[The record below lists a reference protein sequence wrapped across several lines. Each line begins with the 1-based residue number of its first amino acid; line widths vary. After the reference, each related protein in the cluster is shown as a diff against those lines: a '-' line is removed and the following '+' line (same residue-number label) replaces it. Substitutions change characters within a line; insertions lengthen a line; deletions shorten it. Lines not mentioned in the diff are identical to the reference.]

1 MSAIAKQFLLD
12 ILRPLQRV
20 KSHLKRQIRFCKT
33 NHIWALQ
40 PPELVSHVEDLESQ
54 LRDIERGMDKN
65 EILAKL
71 HNRFPSLPQNALLT
85 IHKARSECMRLLMR
99 NNIPA
104 DIRWLIEA
112 KVRLAGELPPKFIAY
127 MPGCEAAFF
136 RGSQVLGIIPRA
148 LKPLGSLSDS
158 PTGEEL
164 VVSGDL
170 ATLEALI
177 TLASWAYLHIHQKPI
192 GLLNV
197 NNFYDGFIA
206 FLNHAIKIYFIP
218 STTKKLF
225 ICAHT
230 ANELLDML
238 QAYRPEPD
246 PWTLVLERPNN
257 DVSMRPMAGTGLWNF
272 EGKIWSLMEG
282 LKVSLWDSYHLVS
295 ELVSNQITNMSKDQ
309 EAIDQSIMLKA
320 MQQQFEHMNLMFG
333 EIRDKLE
340 RQDTAIANLQR
351 GQQPIAPNVR
361 GNQGRAVMGE
371 EDGNDVDDFDDQ
383 ATVDM
388 RGRDNRRARRI
399 DRDLGSIKLKIPSFQ
414 GKHDPEAYLE
424 WEKKVELV
432 FDCHN
437 YSEEKKVKL
446 AAVEFTDYAII
457 WWDQLVLSRRRN
469 RERPINTWE
478 EMKAIMRRRFVPSH
492 YYRELHQR
500 LQSLTQGSRSVEDYH
515 KEMEIIMIRAN
526 IEEERE
532 ATMARFLH
540 GLNQDIA
547 NVVDLQHYVELEDMV
562 HMAMKVERQLKK
574 KGSTRTNL
582 GSSSSWKSKW
592 SKDEKVVSK
601 PKIEPIKDHKEGGNQ
616 SKGKSDSQHSRNRDI
631 KCFKCLGTGHIASQ
645 CPNKRVM
652 ILRDNGDV
660 ETESESDDDP
670 MPPLEDANDGVE
682 YPVDGKLMVARRAL
696 NMQVKEDAEVQRD
709 NIFHTRCHIKYKVC
723 SMIIDG
729 GSCTNVA
736 STSLVEKLN
745 LKTLKH
751 PRPYKL
757 QWLNDCGE
765 VKVNKQV
772 LVSFSIGRYKDE
784 VLCDVVPMH
793 AGHILLGR
801 PWQYDRRVTHDGYL
815 NRYSFVMNK
824 RQITLVPLTPRQV
837 YEDQMSIKKES
848 DTKNENESTKE
859 REIERKASE
868 KIQKNIVERKERQQM
883 NLFAKESE
891 VKRAFF
897 SKQPIVVL
905 LCKEA
910 CLHTNE
916 LNFSL
921 PSAIVTLLQDFDD
934 VFPNEVPNGLPPIRG
949 IEHQIDFVPGATIP
963 NRPAYRSNPEETKEL
978 QRQVEELLAKGYVRE
993 SMSPC
998 AVPVLLVPKKDG
1010 TWRMCVDCRA
1020 INIITVKYRHPIP
1033 RLDDMLDELHGSCV
1047 FSKIDLKS
1055 GYHQIRIREG
1065 DEWKTAFKTKYG
1077 LYEWLVMPF
1086 GLSNAP
1092 STFMRL
1098 MNHVLRA
1105 FIGKFVVVYFDDILI
1120 YSKGLDEHIE
1130 HLQSVL
1136 TVLRK
1141 EKLYANLKKCS
1152 FCTNQIVFLGYV
1164 VSAKGIDVDE
1174 EKVKAIKEWPT
1185 PKSVSEVRSFHGLA
1199 SFYRRFV
1206 KDFST
1211 LAAPLTEIVKKH
1223 VGFKWGS
1230 EQEKAFNLIKEKLV
1244 SAPLLALPDFTKT
1257 FEIECD
1263 ASGIGIGAVLMQEG
1277 RPIAYFSEKLGGA
1290 ALNYPTYDKE
1300 MYALVRALE
1309 TWQHYL
1315 LPKEFVIHTDH
1326 ESLKHLKGQGK
1337 LHKRHAK
1344 WVEFIE
1350 PFPYVIKYKQGK
1362 ENVVAD
1368 ALSRRYA
1375 LISTLNAKLLGF
1387 EYIKELYANDPDFAN
1402 VFNACEKVAF
1412 GKFYKHDGLLFR
1424 ENKLCV
1430 PHSSLR
1436 ELLVREA
1443 HGGGLMGHFG
1453 IAKTLDVLK
1462 EHFFWPHMKRDV
1474 ERICEKCIT
1483 CKHAKSR
1490 VLPHGLY
1497 NPLPIPSEPW
1507 VDISMDFVLGLP
1519 RSKRGNDSVFVV
1531 VDRFSKMAHFIPCHK
1546 TDDATSIANLFFKEI
1561 VRLHGVPRSI
1571 VSDRDAKFLSHFW
1584 KTLWGKLGTKLL
1596 FSTTCHPQTD
1606 GQTEVVNRTLSTLLR
1621 AIIQKNLKTWE
1632 ECLPHVEFAYNRT
1645 VHSAT
1650 KFSPFEIVYG
1660 FNPLTPLDLLPL
1672 PIDERASMDGKKKA
1686 ELVKQLHERTRQ
1698 HIEKRTE
1705 QYATQANKGRKQVV
1719 FQPGDWV
1726 WVHMRKERFPAQR
1739 RSKLLPRGDGPF
1751 QVVARINDNA
1761 YKLDLPGEYNV
1772 SATFNV
1778 SDLSPFDVGEDSRT
1792 NPFEERGNDENHQGT
1807 IKTSSDPLHI
1817 HGGPITRARAKKMQ
1831 AALNGLIEKIWIEN
1845 AIQDARHHEL
1855 GLKRRQGIVGIIQV
1869 IGQPNTQVVSNA
1881 ERSNSE

>member
-1 MSAIAKQFLLD
+1 
-12 ILRPLQRV
+12 
-20 KSHLKRQIRFCKT
+20 
-33 NHIWALQ
+33 
-40 PPELVSHVEDLESQ
+40 
-54 LRDIERGMDKN
+54 
-65 EILAKL
+65 
-71 HNRFPSLPQNALLT
+71 
-85 IHKARSECMRLLMR
+85 
-99 NNIPA
+99 
-104 DIRWLIEA
+104 
-112 KVRLAGELPPKFIAY
+112 
-127 MPGCEAAFF
+127 
-136 RGSQVLGIIPRA
+136 
-148 LKPLGSLSDS
+148 
-158 PTGEEL
+158 
-164 VVSGDL
+164 
-170 ATLEALI
+170 
-177 TLASWAYLHIHQKPI
+177 
-192 GLLNV
+192 
-197 NNFYDGFIA
+197 
-206 FLNHAIKIYFIP
+206 
-218 STTKKLF
+218 
-225 ICAHT
+225 
-230 ANELLDML
+230 
-238 QAYRPEPD
+238 
-246 PWTLVLERPNN
+246 
-257 DVSMRPMAGTGLWNF
+257 
-272 EGKIWSLMEG
+272 
-282 LKVSLWDSYHLVS
+282 
-295 ELVSNQITNMSKDQ
+295 MSKDQ

-371 EDGNDVDDFDDQ
+371 EDSNDIDDFDDQ

-388 RGRDNRRARRI
+388 RGRDNRRASRM

-414 GKHDPEAYLE
+414 GKNDPEAYLE

-532 ATMARFLH
+532 TMARFLH

-562 HMAMKVERQLKK
+562 HMAMKVERQFKK

-652 ILRDNGDV
+652 ILRDDGDV
-660 ETESESDDDP
+660 ETESKSDDDP

-709 NIFHTRCHIKYKVC
+709 NIFHTRCHIKDK
-723 SMIIDG
+723 
-729 GSCTNVA
+729 
-736 STSLVEKLN
+736 
-745 LKTLKH
+745 
-751 PRPYKL
+751 
-757 QWLNDCGE
+757 
-765 VKVNKQV
+765 
-772 LVSFSIGRYKDE
+772 
-784 VLCDVVPMH
+784 
-793 AGHILLGR
+793 
-801 PWQYDRRVTHDGYL
+801 
-815 NRYSFVMNK
+815 
-824 RQITLVPLTPRQV
+824 
-837 YEDQMSIKKES
+837 
-848 DTKNENESTKE
+848 
-859 REIERKASE
+859 
-868 KIQKNIVERKERQQM
+868 
-883 NLFAKESE
+883 
-891 VKRAFF
+891 
-897 SKQPIVVL
+897 
-905 LCKEA
+905 
-910 CLHTNE
+910 
-916 LNFSL
+916 
-921 PSAIVTLLQDFDD
+921 DFDD

-978 QRQVEELLAKGYVRE
+978 QRQVEELLEKGYVRE

-1020 INIITVKYRHPIP
+1020 INKISVKYRHPIP

-1164 VSAKGIDVDE
+1164 VSAKGIEVDE

-1230 EQEKAFNLIKEKLV
+1230 EQERAFNLIKEKLV

-1277 RPIAYFSEKLGGA
+1277 RPIAYFSENLSGA

-1300 MYALVRALE
+1300 MYALVF
-1309 TWQHYL
+1309 
-1315 LPKEFVIHTDH
+1315 K
-1326 ESLKHLKGQGK
+1326 
-1337 LHKRHAK
+1337 
-1344 WVEFIE
+1344 
-1350 PFPYVIKYKQGK
+1350 
-1362 ENVVAD
+1362 
-1368 ALSRRYA
+1368 
-1375 LISTLNAKLLGF
+1375 
-1387 EYIKELYANDPDFAN
+1387 
-1402 VFNACEKVAF
+1402 
-1412 GKFYKHDGLLFR
+1412 DGTF
-1424 ENKLCV
+1424 
-1430 PHSSLR
+1430 HSMSQ
-1436 ELLVREA
+1436 
-1443 HGGGLMGHFG
+1443 
-1453 IAKTLDVLK
+1453 
-1462 EHFFWPHMKRDV
+1462 
-1474 ERICEKCIT
+1474 
-1483 CKHAKSR
+1483 
-1490 VLPHGLY
+1490 
-1497 NPLPIPSEPW
+1497 
-1507 VDISMDFVLGLP
+1507 
-1519 RSKRGNDSVFVV
+1519 
-1531 VDRFSKMAHFIPCHK
+1531 
-1546 TDDATSIANLFFKEI
+1546 TDDATNIANLFFKEI

-1596 FSTTCHPQTD
+1596 FSTTFHPQTD

-1672 PIDERASMDGKKKA
+1672 PINERASIDGKKKA
-1686 ELVKQLHERTRQ
+1686 EFVKQLHERTRQ

-1761 YKLDLPGEYNV
+1761 YKLVRLGIFNESFVLQLICLFCFKLVNV
-1772 SATFNV
+1772 YMKILKGYVRNRARPKGCIAERYLAKGYAIFCDKEHLEELKGSDRRFEKNEKLLQKKHVETFNV
-1778 SDLSPFDVGEDSRT
+1778 WLHEKIKVKENHINVSNILKWLSCGPRVQSMSYSIFVINGLRFHTKDVEKSRQNSGVSLENIET
-1792 NPFEERGNDENHQGT
+1792 STPSANNGKRKRGPTTLAVIRDHTPLPVEFNERGQPVGVNSEKCAIFAGVVAREHVPIVIKDWCLVPSKTEEDLWSLIKEKVVEYQEIDNSPKENNDIRNDVVAKAYGYEKRGRV
-1807 IKTSSDPLHI
+1807 
-1817 HGGPITRARAKKMQ
+1817 RARGFGATPTVENLHNRSTQKVRELESQLHTQSQRVEILEQKFEQMTAFMLKQNLGRPDHVMSAHECTPRVNDPVEVVAEGKVASTDPKARVHHMSLGRDCWKVWLESITLGKEDVELYKMTDEAQ
-1831 AALNGLIEKIWIEN
+1831 IINEALGSTVAWPKSCIKLI
-1845 AIQDARHHEL
+1845 
-1855 GLKRRQGIVGIIQV
+1855 
-1869 IGQPNTQVVSNA
+1869 
-1881 ERSNSE
+1881 

>member
-1 MSAIAKQFLLD
+1 
-12 ILRPLQRV
+12 
-20 KSHLKRQIRFCKT
+20 
-33 NHIWALQ
+33 
-40 PPELVSHVEDLESQ
+40 
-54 LRDIERGMDKN
+54 
-65 EILAKL
+65 
-71 HNRFPSLPQNALLT
+71 
-85 IHKARSECMRLLMR
+85 
-99 NNIPA
+99 
-104 DIRWLIEA
+104 
-112 KVRLAGELPPKFIAY
+112 
-127 MPGCEAAFF
+127 
-136 RGSQVLGIIPRA
+136 
-148 LKPLGSLSDS
+148 
-158 PTGEEL
+158 
-164 VVSGDL
+164 
-170 ATLEALI
+170 
-177 TLASWAYLHIHQKPI
+177 
-192 GLLNV
+192 
-197 NNFYDGFIA
+197 
-206 FLNHAIKIYFIP
+206 
-218 STTKKLF
+218 
-225 ICAHT
+225 
-230 ANELLDML
+230 
-238 QAYRPEPD
+238 
-246 PWTLVLERPNN
+246 
-257 DVSMRPMAGTGLWNF
+257 
-272 EGKIWSLMEG
+272 
-282 LKVSLWDSYHLVS
+282 
-295 ELVSNQITNMSKDQ
+295 MSKDQ

-320 MQQQFEHMNLMFG
+320 IQQQFEHMNLMFG

-340 RQDTAIANLQR
+340 RQDTVIANLQR
-351 GQQPIAPNVR
+351 GQQPIAHNVR
-361 GNQGRAVMGE
+361 GNQESVVMGE
-371 EDGNDVDDFDDQ
+371 EDDDDIDDFDDQ

-414 GKHDPEAYLE
+414 GKNDPEAYLE

-437 YSEEKKVKL
+437 YFKEKKVKL

-469 RERPINTWE
+469 CERPINTWE

-500 LQSLTQGSRSVEDYH
+500 LQSLIQGSRSVEDYC

-547 NVVDLQHYVELEDMV
+547 NVIDLQYYVELEDMV

-652 ILRDNGDV
+652 ILRDDGDV
-660 ETESESDDDP
+660 ETDSELDDDL

-682 YPVDGKLMVARRAL
+682 YPIDGKLMVARRAL

-709 NIFHTRCHIKYKVC
+709 NIFHTRCHIKDKVC

-736 STSLVEKLN
+736 STSLVGKLN
-745 LKTLKH
+745 LKILKH

-757 QWLNDCGE
+757 HWLNDCGE

-772 LVSFSIGRYKDE
+772 LVPFSIRRYKDE

-837 YEDQMSIKKES
+837 YEDQMSIQKES

-868 KIQKNIVERKERQQM
+868 KIEKNIFERKERQQV

-905 LCKEA
+905 LCNEA
-910 CLHTNE
+910 CLQTNE

-921 PSAIVTLLQDFDD
+921 PSAIVTFLQDFDD
-934 VFPNEVPNGLPPIRG
+934 VFPNEVPYGLPPIRG
-949 IEHQIDFVPGATIP
+949 IEHQIDFVP
-963 NRPAYRSNPEETKEL
+963 YRSNPEETKEL
-978 QRQVEELLAKGYVRE
+978 QRQVEELLAKGYVKE

-1010 TWRMCVDCRA
+1010 TWRLCVDCRA
-1020 INIITVKYRHPIP
+1020 INKITVKYRHPIP

-1047 FSKIDLKS
+1047 FSKIELKS

-1086 GLSNAP
+1086 GLANAP
-1092 STFMRL
+1092 STFM
-1098 MNHVLRA
+1098 
-1105 FIGKFVVVYFDDILI
+1105 
-1120 YSKGLDEHIE
+1120 
-1130 HLQSVL
+1130 
-1136 TVLRK
+1136 RK

-1152 FCTNQIVFLGYV
+1152 FCTNHIVFLGYV
-1164 VSAKGIDVDE
+1164 VSAKGIEVDE

-1211 LAAPLTEIVKKH
+1211 LVAPLTEIVKKH

-1230 EQEKAFNLIKEKLV
+1230 EQERAFNLIMEKLV

-1263 ASGIGIGAVLMQEG
+1263 ASGIGIRTVLMQEG
-1277 RPIAYFSEKLGGA
+1277 RPIAYFSEKLSGA

-1337 LHKRHAK
+1337 
-1344 WVEFIE
+1344 
-1350 PFPYVIKYKQGK
+1350 

-1368 ALSRRYA
+1368 ALAR
-1375 LISTLNAKLLGF
+1375 
-1387 EYIKELYANDPDFAN
+1387 
-1402 VFNACEKVAF
+1402 
-1412 GKFYKHDGLLFR
+1412 
-1424 ENKLCV
+1424 
-1430 PHSSLR
+1430 
-1436 ELLVREA
+1436 
-1443 HGGGLMGHFG
+1443 
-1453 IAKTLDVLK
+1453 
-1462 EHFFWPHMKRDV
+1462 
-1474 ERICEKCIT
+1474 
-1483 CKHAKSR
+1483 
-1490 VLPHGLY
+1490 
-1497 NPLPIPSEPW
+1497 
-1507 VDISMDFVLGLP
+1507 
-1519 RSKRGNDSVFVV
+1519 
-1531 VDRFSKMAHFIPCHK
+1531 RFSKMAHFIPCHK
-1546 TDDATSIANLFFKEI
+1546 TDDATNIANLFFKEI

-1571 VSDRDAKFLSHFW
+1571 VSYRDAKFLATFE
-1584 KTLWGKLGTKLL
+1584 KLCG
-1596 FSTTCHPQTD
+1596 
-1606 GQTEVVNRTLSTLLR
+1606 
-1621 AIIQKNLKTWE
+1621 NLKTSE
-1632 ECLPHVEFAYNRT
+1632 ECLPHVQFAYNRT

-1660 FNPLTPLDLLPL
+1660 FNLLTPLDLLPL
-1672 PIDERASMDGKKKA
+1672 PIDEHASMD
-1686 ELVKQLHERTRQ
+1686 
-1698 HIEKRTE
+1698 EKRTE

-1739 RSKLLPRGDGPF
+1739 RSKLIPRGDGPF

-1778 SDLSPFDVGEDSRT
+1778 SDLSPFDVDSSSI
-1792 NPFEERGNDENHQGT
+1792 E
-1807 IKTSSDPLHI
+1807 SSDLSDSDTSDSNLADISKLLIAEPTEQSGATNLGPRNQPVDTDEENQETGETDESSQSIPPQPKVSKPFNGPWFTFDDIPPTKWREILQELSAWIDLQMLAPDATTQSVLREFSTRFTGSLRDWNSSNTKNLSDLLAKSLTWLSSAKIQRSVTAHPRKSLTSRNPDSHFHPGNGVPNSFAFSEKGNPIPNGFLTERKAGVSFAKRNVILPKIVLSNLIQHLESTTEFSPTTDQVEYLFSEQEEPNDDTIFALPAESSDSDNSDFEPIYTVQPSSILI
-1817 HGGPITRARAKKMQ
+1817 HDRSIPIPSVKIQIIPSKYHKPITAIGFIDIGAQRSTHDEHHKLLQ
-1831 AALNGLIEKIWIEN
+1831 QFFQI
-1845 AIQDARHHEL
+1845 IQDHGIMISDKKSTIATTSVDFLGMKIQDGHYQPGPNIAQEL
-1855 GLKRRQGIVGIIQV
+1855 LHFPDSNFTKKQVQQFLGIINYICDFLPHVNHHTSKLSALLKKNPPSWSKIHSDAVKQLKQ
-1869 IGQPNTQVVSNA
+1869 IAQNPPPLKLITDGKRILQTDASDESWGAILLEECNGKEHLIAYASGKFIDA
-1881 ERSNSE
+1881 